1 VKTVRDLLVYEIYPG
16 LFQHLEAALP
26 EFGFRRSGQAWRAT
40 QGPSLSGEPDKADGH
55 VYVYADNPS
64 RLIDHRTGNHLSIWD
79 YLAQR
84 DGLSPADTLR
94 TLARLAQT
102 QLPVLDLSPEEQLRL
117 SQARRRADL
126 WETANAYLIERFH
139 TDRSPVA
146 QAHRDYCRRRG
157 YTLSDLRT
165 PGQALHAHPSDRK
178 DSARMEL
185 GFLPSPDAL
194 RQHLLSQGFTPEE
207 LAQHLRLGNAIGQS
221 HQLTIP
227 VRDALGRIRG
237 LVARNIAHNAAH
249 PLPKYLYTQ
258 GLERNKLLFNLRV
271 LQPGVYGPDLVL
283 VEGQLDALL
292 ATARGMTNVVALG
305 GSSLSA
311 AQLDEALRAGARRMT
326 LCLDADAAGH
336 AATLRIVRQLIGR
349 QEVRTYVA
357 RLPEG
362 VKDPDQ
368 CIQQEGVEAFRLAV
382 DQALTAGW
390 WLGRQL
396 IEPIEVRPGG
406 ELSPKERDD
415 LLAQLVDYSLQ
426 CAHLQ
431 DQADIRH
438 VVFKFLHRAQMSRL
452 TDEDVDR
459 AIAHARAQR
468 ADVQRRKALES
479 LLREAQQLTAADNA
493 PAALDLLRAETPRLR
508 AAAASHILQPYP
520 FSQFLDEVAL
530 TPDGL
535 RTGILSLDRL
545 CRLPQGAITIVAGR
559 PSHGKTTLLLNLIMG
574 LVDQYPDRQFVFLSY
589 EEERKRLL
597 LKLLNYL
604 TQVPM
609 LDPERTN
616 LAYLHDYIRR
626 QATNHPAIEHAK
638 DRLRELLDSQR
649 IIILDQALDA
659 YQLADTCRY
668 LADRHNLGAFFI
680 DYIQKIRIT
689 ERLPTRQVELQ
700 RISDIILQ
708 DIAKATGLPVVLG
721 AQLNRD
727 AQTEDLKLHQLREAG
742 DIEQDANLV
751 LGLWNAATAGAEAG
765 GESVAY
771 DPVVDLKVMVMKN
784 REGLVNVQ
792 TTLDFYR
799 QQHRIVDR
807 QTLRGSYPANP
818 KAKSLG
824 DNMPLAPTNGGTEAT
839 W

>member
-1 VKTVRDLLVYEIYPG
+1 MKPLRELLVYQIYPT
-16 LFQHLEAALP
+16 LYQQLEAALP
-26 EFGFRRSGQAWRAT
+26 EFGFRRVGQAWQAT
-40 QGPSLSGEPDKADGH
+40 QGPSLSGEPDKAAGH

-64 RLIDHRTGNHLSIWD
+64 RLIDHRTGQHLTLWD

-84 DGLSPADTLR
+84 DALSPAETLR
-94 TLARLAQT
+94 TLARLAGVA
-102 QLPVLDLSPEEQLRL
+102 LPALDLSPEDQLRL

-126 WETANAYLIERFH
+126 WETANAYLIDRFH
-139 TDRSPVA
+139 NDRSPGA

-165 PGQALHAHPSDRK
+165 PGQALHAHPTDRK

-185 GFLPSPDAL
+185 GYLPSPDAL
-194 RQHLLSQGFTPEE
+194 RLHLLAQGYTAEE
-207 LAQHLRLGNAIGQS
+207 LAEYLQLGSALGQT
-221 HQLTIP
+221 HQLTLP

-249 PLPKYLYTQ
+249 PLPKYLYTP
-258 GLERNKLLFNLRV
+258 GLERNKILFNLRV
-271 LQPGVYGPDLVL
+271 LQPGAFGPDLVL

-292 ATARGMTNVVALG
+292 ATARGMPNVVALG
-305 GSSLSA
+305 GSSLST
-311 AQLDEALRAGARRMT
+311 AQLDEAIRVGARRIT

-336 AATLRIVRQLIGR
+336 AATLRIVRQLLAR
-349 QEVRTYVA
+349 PEVRTYVA

-362 VKDPDQ
+362 IKDPDQ
-368 CIQQEGVEAFRLAV
+368 CIQLEGIEAFKLSIS
-382 DQALTAGW
+382 QALTAGW
-390 WLGRQL
+390 WLGKLL
-396 IEPIEVRPGG
+396 IDPIEVRPGG

-415 LLAQLVDYSLQ
+415 LLAQLVEYSLAS
-426 CAHLQ
+426 AHLQ
-431 DQADIRH
+431 DQADMRH
-438 VVFKFLHRAQMSRL
+438 VVFKFLSRAQMGRL
-452 TDEDVDR
+452 TEEDVDR
-459 AIAHARAQR
+459 ALADARQRRADLQRRQALDDLLNQAQR
-468 ADVQRRKALES
+468 LN
-479 LLREAQQLTAADNA
+479 TAHNT

-508 AAAASHILQPYP
+508 AAAASHLLQPYV
-520 FSQFLDEVAL
+520 FGDFLTEVAQ

-535 RTGILSLDRL
+535 RTGIASLDRL

-559 PSHGKTTLLLNLIMG
+559 PSHGKTTLLLNLMMG
-574 LVDQYPDRQFVFLSY
+574 LVEQYPDRQFVFLSY

-597 LKLLNYL
+597 LKLLNFL
-604 TQVPM
+604 VQSPQ
-609 LDPERTN
+609 LDPDRTN

-626 QATNHPAIEHAK
+626 GATHQPAIELAK
-638 DRLRELLDSQR
+638 ERLSVLMDTQR
-649 IIILDQALDA
+649 ILILDQPLDA
-659 YQLADTCRY
+659 HQLADTCRL
-668 LADRHNLGAFFI
+668 LADRYPIGAFFI
-680 DYIQKIRIT
+680 DYIQKIRIP

-727 AQTEDLKLHQLREAG
+727 AQTEELKLHQMREAG

-751 LGLWNAATAGAEAG
+751 LGIWNAATAGAEAG

-771 DPVVDLKVMVMKN
+771 DPVVDLKVIVLKN

-799 QQHRIVDR
+799 QQHRVADR
-807 QTLRGSYPANP
+807 QPLHTLRPSSSSSSSSSNRRSS
-818 KAKSLG
+818 K
-824 DNMPLAPTNGGTEAT
+824 T
-839 W
+839 